1 MYEYQN
7 TKCKFANC
15 DDSIQAYCR
24 KTDILVDMYN
34 RNKPGHITYLYIY
47 RNS

>member
-1 MYEYQN
+1 MNIKIQN
-7 TKCKFANC
+7 ASLPTVI
-15 DDSIQAYCR
+15 IQAHYT